1 MMDLDLKFLISIL
14 TSGAGIGA
22 AWGHSQSKIHTLT
35 ERLEEIKKEKASI
48 EKVEIVL
55 QRLVGIEERLA
66 ERIGSIDDKLKEV
79 KEDIKA
85 LRS

>member
-1 MMDLDLKFLISIL
+1 L

>member
-35 ERLEEIKKEKASI
+35 ERLEEIKKDSYKIYTGILFLLSVTFVHNFSTYLSHFPI
-48 EKVEIVL
+48 EY
-55 QRLVGIEERLA
+55 
-66 ERIGSIDDKLKEV
+66 
-79 KEDIKA
+79 IKN
-85 LRS
+85 L